1 MRNRGYAFLRA
12 GANKE
17 LTQESYEGFCEM
29 IPRDHVD
36 SFVISDVFT
45 IPHVA
50 MMLAKTGSYEAIVTC
65 ALVNEQVAWHQ
76 EHLVKSIFEGLARV
90 SVDTEVLMVPLIFES
105 TNRCGSNHR
114 PLDAEAFF
122 LRGLEAASTALEIS
136 KLKSS
141 VFALKDVLAR
151 LWPI

>member
-1 MRNRGYAFLRA
+1 MRDGGYAFLRA

-36 SFVISDVFT
+36 CFVISDVFT

-50 MMLAKTGSYEAIVTC
+50 MMLAKTGSYKAIVTC
-65 ALVNEQVAWHQ
+65 ALVNEQAAWHQ
-76 EHLVKSIFEGLARV
+76 EHLVKGIFQGLTRV

-105 TNRCGSNHR
+105 PSRTGRNHR

-122 LRGLEAASTALEIS
+122 LKGLEAASTALEIS

-141 VFALKDVLAR
+141 LFALKDVLAR